1 MSCIEKKL
9 ICSLLGLS
17 DSHKI
22 CQPTQLHYTR
32 NEMSVYILN
41 WKKVSTNSLALYEN
55 IKPIIPH
62 TYIINCDET
71 MTLPSTIQHVQ
82 LDDSYYYGGQFDA
95 AIKHVAPGNI
105 FCLIVGDNVSENNF
119 DTIFDSAICAFNNFR
134 IGVYAPNDKRSA
146 HKVRL
151 EQISGN
157 LYDVINT
164 DCGFWFIH
172 PKMVQT
178 LRTIDYRGASNLG
191 WGIDKI
197 FIKEARRTNL
207 LVVRD
212 YSIETDQLDHS
223 TGYNPEKAHVEM
235 VALENLYEEV
245 IKTLEK

>member
-82 LDDSYYYGGQFDA
+82 LDDSYYYGGQFDS
-95 AIKHVAPGNI
+95 AIKHVAPGHL

-119 DTIFDSAICAFNNFR
+119 ETIFDSAICAFNNFR
-134 IGVYAPNDKRSA
+134 IGVYAPNDKRSV
-146 HKVRL
+146 HTVTLK
-151 EQISGN
+151 QIYGQ
-157 LYDVINT
+157 LYDVVNT
-164 DCGFWFIH
+164 DCGFWFISPSIVH
-172 PKMVQT
+172 T
-178 LRTIDYRGASNLG
+178 LRIIDYHSATRLG
-191 WGIDKI
+191 WGIDRI
-197 FIKEARRTNL
+197 FIKEARRRHL

-212 YSIETDQLDHS
+212 YSIETDQLDH
-223 TGYNPEKAHVEM
+223 TTNYNQENAHNESLV
-235 VALENLYEEV
+235 LETIYEDL
-245 IKTLEK
+245 IKTL